1 MEKNSLGNIIYK
13 TLKTFYP
20 HNNIGIT
27 PDIIEGILEKANI
40 NKKNSSKED
49 ISKIIKILKHH
60 IEISQ
65 TEKEKKIETKNY
77 SPIFTDMEEKN
88 SFLDEERIKFFDN
101 LTKMR
106 EEESKKVNNN
116 ENDII
121 PQSLRIKEFMEEDQ
135 NEYDHYVLI
144 DSKDRNFTNHPKA
157 NDYVIL
163 LGNPNIEGETQ
174 GFIPRNYS
182 DVVSV
187 ELIQFSMIHTF
198 GVNEASDK
206 TNVPPYLLLEIEEFK
221 NKFEGTSEQLAS
233 CFYRLGYY
241 DLIDHGTTKF
251 RHYSIEDS
259 MSKKIFKPR
268 KNLTR
273 LTIKIKTPTGN
284 PYNFGVNADDANTT
298 FNTFTLR
305 ITTLQKNYLSNFI
318 QKSN

>member
-27 PDIIEGILEKANI
+27 PEIIEGILNKAGI
-40 NKKNSSKED
+40 SKKNSSKEE
-49 ISKIIKILKHH
+49 IAKIIKILKHH
-60 IEISQ
+60 IELSQ
-65 TEKEKKIETKNY
+65 QDKKKKIEPQTY
-77 SPIFTDMEEKN
+77 TPIFTDMEQKN
-88 SFLDEERIKFFDN
+88 NYLDEERIKYFDN

-106 EEESKKVNNN
+106 EEENKNITNQ
-116 ENDII
+116 NDII

-135 NEYDHYVLI
+135 NEYDHYIIV
-144 DSKDRNFTNHPKA
+144 DSKDRNFVTSSNPS
-157 NDYVIL
+157 NYIIT

-174 GFIPRNYS
+174 GFIPRNYT

-187 ELIQFSMIHTF
+187 ELIQFSMKHTF
-198 GVNEASDK
+198 GVNNASDE
-206 TNVPPYLLLEIEEFK
+206 TDVPPYLLLEVDEFK
-221 NKFEGTSEQLAS
+221 NKFDGTSEQLGS
-233 CFYRLGYY
+233 CFYRLAYY
-241 DLIDHGTTKF
+241 DLIDHGASKY
-251 RHYSIEDS
+251 RHYQIEDS

-273 LTIKIKTPTGN
+273 LTIKIKTPTGSI
-284 PYNFGVNADDANTT
+284 YNFGDDTDDANTT